1 MMGVARQFGDVVR
14 FACEQGY
21 RMFGEAELL
30 CDHAG
35 SWNYAPPSCHR
46 EYRVSASATE
56 APWPPSIHPLVES
69 PTRVL
74 TPVTSRRADTLPRA
88 SHRRRR
94 TFWAPWL
101 PRSGGWPERVAL
113 LLV

>member
-46 EYRVSASATE
+46 E
-56 APWPPSIHPLVES
+56 
-69 PTRVL
+69 
-74 TPVTSRRADTLPRA
+74 
-88 SHRRRR
+88 
-94 TFWAPWL
+94 
-101 PRSGGWPERVAL
+101 
-113 LLV
+113 

>member
-46 EYRVSASATE
+46 EYR
-56 APWPPSIHPLVES
+56 APCPLC
-69 PTRVL
+69 
-74 TPVTSRRADTLPRA
+74 
-88 SHRRRR
+88 
-94 TFWAPWL
+94 
-101 PRSGGWPERVAL
+101 
-113 LLV
+113 